1 MLYTRKGD
9 DGKTKLFDCD
19 TRLLKSEE
27 VFWVLGNLDELN
39 SYTGLLRAKIVDSV
53 IIENEYIVFLRNIQ
67 DTIFTMQAFVAG
79 ADKKISPDRI
89 EELESYISR
98 IEKEIP
104 KINTFIVP
112 GETEL
117 SALSDVI
124 RCITRRAERTVVN
137 LFEKRPNDV
146 DENALIYLNRLSSFF
161 FAFARLLSHKAEAK
175 ENAPKYN

>member
-19 TRLLKSEE
+19 TRLLKSAE
-27 VFWVLGNLDELN
+27 VFWALGNLDELN
-39 SYTGLLRAKIVDSV
+39 SYIGLLRAKITDSDIAV
-53 IIENEYIVFLRNIQ
+53 KEYTVSLREIQNNIFII
-67 DTIFTMQAFVAG
+67 QAFVAG
-79 ADKKISPDRI
+79 ADKKIDIKRM
-89 EELESYISR
+89 EELEVKIGQ

-104 KINTFIVP
+104 PITTFIVP

-124 RCITRRAERTVVN
+124 RCITRRVERSVVD
-137 LFEKRPNDV
+137 LFDKNPKDA

-161 FAFARLLSHKAEAK
+161 FAFARLLSHRLKTK
-175 ENAPKYN
+175 ESAPKYN